1 MGMIRSDKLI
11 DKLVAD
17 LHFHHYLEITGDD
30 LYGENRNVVVSNSKK
45 EVIENYIDDV
55 FIDFFFRTQN
65 FSPLV
70 IPRKFL
76 ENGEENNQGYN
87 SEIILQLNKHHDRC
101 VFVKYMS
108 RIFAVNSL
116 LAKEY
121 ADNYFVKSFLHLS
134 RNYGPF
140 WKVVVLMPNTPLG
153 YEYDA
158 YLSSLY
164 GYRQSQSKP
173 QFRAKE
179 IEAFNK
185 FYQVIGAVSITTA

>member
-76 ENGEENNQGYN
+76 EMVKKIIKV
-87 SEIILQLNKHHDRC
+87 IILR
-101 VFVKYMS
+101 
-108 RIFAVNSL
+108 
-116 LAKEY
+116 
-121 ADNYFVKSFLHLS
+121 
-134 RNYGPF
+134 
-140 WKVVVLMPNTPLG
+140 
-153 YEYDA
+153 
-158 YLSSLY
+158 
-164 GYRQSQSKP
+164 
-173 QFRAKE
+173 
-179 IEAFNK
+179 
-185 FYQVIGAVSITTA
+185 

>member
-30 LYGENRNVVVSNSKK
+30 LYGENQNVVVSNSKK
-45 EVIENYIDDV
+45 EVIENYVDDV

-76 ENGEENNQGYN
+76 ENSEENNRGYN

-101 VFVKYMS
+101 AFVKYMS
-108 RIFAVNSL
+108 RIFDVNSL
-116 LAKEY
+116 WLKNMLIIILLRA
-121 ADNYFVKSFLHLS
+121 SFICQ
-134 RNYGPF
+134 GTM
-140 WKVVVLMPNTPLG
+140 VLFGKL
-153 YEYDA
+153 
-158 YLSSLY
+158 
-164 GYRQSQSKP
+164 
-173 QFRAKE
+173 
-179 IEAFNK
+179 
-185 FYQVIGAVSITTA
+185 

>member
-1 MGMIRSDKLI
+1 MPSLRHVLSIFNLMGMIRSDKLI

-76 ENGEENNQGYN
+76 ENGEETNRGYN

-101 VFVKYMS
+101 VFVK
-108 RIFAVNSL
+108 
-116 LAKEY
+116 
-121 ADNYFVKSFLHLS
+121 
-134 RNYGPF
+134 P
-140 WKVVVLMPNTPLG
+140 
-153 YEYDA
+153 
-158 YLSSLY
+158 
-164 GYRQSQSKP
+164 
-173 QFRAKE
+173 
-179 IEAFNK
+179 
-185 FYQVIGAVSITTA
+185 